1 MSEGREQREA
11 PGDNLALRGR
21 IDEGWREFLSA
32 LEGIPEDRLE
42 ESGACGDW
50 STKNLM
56 GHLAFWDEH
65 VLEEIDRALA
75 GQPVEEVDFQALNDA
90 DQAERKGRTLA
101 EEREAMHRVHAA
113 VVDRLAGATGS
124 EAARLDRAIGRH
136 TYEHYAAHARD
147 IQQWRHR
154 VGL

>member
-1 MSEGREQREA
+1 MSEEGEHREA
-11 PGDNLALRGR
+11 PEDVRALLGR
-21 IDEGWREFLSA
+21 IEEGWREVLSA

-42 ESGACGDW
+42 EPGTCGAW

-56 GHLAFWDEH
+56 GHLAFWDAH
-65 VLEEIDRALA
+65 VLEEIDRTQA

-90 DQAERKGRTLA
+90 DQAEREGRTLV
-101 EEREAMHRVHAA
+101 EERDAMQRTHAA

-124 EAARLDRAIGRH
+124 DAAQLEQAIGRH

-147 IQQWRHR
+147 IQRWRHR
-154 VGL
+154 VSL